1 MNAEEKYL
9 FDLKGYV
16 NIEGV
21 LDADDLTE
29 LNALIDAQNYADPA
43 DDNIH
48 SQRFG
53 GFLSWENDAF
63 RKLLNHPCIMPCLA
77 EIVGPKFR
85 LDHVHG
91 ILMKEGNPGGTLH
104 GGGTPYDP
112 SQYYVFRNDRMYNGL
127 TVVSWALTN
136 MLPEHGGF
144 CCIPGS
150 HKSNYPCP
158 PQFRPVKDN
167 KACMAPVH
175 QKAGD
180 AVIFTEALTHGTLP
194 WTATHQRRSIL
205 FKYSPGHASWG
216 HERYDDALRDLMT
229 DEDQKLILEP
239 PYVYQRK
246 PVV

>member
-29 LNALIDAQNYADPA
+29 LNVLIDAQNYADPA

-85 LDHVHG
+85 LDHVYG